1 MAGKGE
7 GGEEKRRKKRNSF
20 PFFFFFF
27 VWRGALFCFCMY
39 DIASSCFFFPRVVVF
54 FKKKIIEKVFGVKSE
69 KN

>member
-20 PFFFFFF
+20 PFFFF